1 MAPTASVRIRLDTP
15 TYKTMKKYESS
26 IFECLTLEHAKDIVL
41 TPDVNIPNK
50 FEDYTR
56 YFVDVISDQ
65 LTINETT
72 LIHDFGV
79 GMGRV
84 SKELIDR
91 YKCKILGTDISVNM
105 LIHATNYVNNPQ
117 CFATSNYVTYQNSFD
132 VCIASLVLQHVEHP
146 MKEIDNILHVLKPN
160 GYLVCLNDYT
170 KRYVPG
176 DYREDN
182 SIIWFDDHLNIF
194 EYLDKKF
201 KKVVEYSYPQ
211 PDHKIVFY
219 QKL

>member
-1 MAPTASVRIRLDTP
+1 
-15 TYKTMKKYESS
+15 
-26 IFECLTLEHAKDIVL
+26 
-41 TPDVNIPNK
+41 
-50 FEDYTR
+50 
-56 YFVDVISDQ
+56 
-65 LTINETT
+65 
-72 LIHDFGV
+72 
-79 GMGRV
+79 
-84 SKELIDR
+84 
-91 YKCKILGTDISVNM
+91 
-105 LIHATNYVNNPQ
+105 
-117 CFATSNYVTYQNSFD
+117 
-132 VCIASLVLQHVEHP
+132 
-146 MKEIDNILHVLKPN
+146 LKPN